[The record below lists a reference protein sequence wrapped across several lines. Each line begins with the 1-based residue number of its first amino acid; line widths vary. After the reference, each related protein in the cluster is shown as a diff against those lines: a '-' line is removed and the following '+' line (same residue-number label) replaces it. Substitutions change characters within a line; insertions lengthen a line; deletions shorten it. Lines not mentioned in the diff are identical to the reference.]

1 MKTLYLI
8 LAILGAVIPYAF
20 FLQHF
25 STEGVNLLEFVRA
38 GFANPAAG
46 GFTADLLFTSV
57 VFWIFMIQQ
66 RRREKGPN
74 PILFIVLNLLIG
86 LSCAFPAY
94 LYARERK
101 GEAPADVPARE
112 VPA

>member
-1 MKTLYLI
+1 MKTLYLV

-25 STEGVNLLEFVRA
+25 SAEGVSLFGFVSA
-38 GFANPAAG
+38 LFANPAAG
-46 GFTADLLFTSV
+46 GFTADLLFTSA

-66 RRREKGPN
+66 RRRDKGPN
-74 PILFIVLNLLIG
+74 PLLFVALNLLVG

-101 GEAPADVPARE
+101 EEPASI
-112 VPA
+112 

>member
-8 LAILGAVIPYAF
+8 LAIVGAVIPYAF

-25 STEGVNLLEFVRA
+25 SSEGISPSGFVNAL
-38 GFANPAAG
+38 FANPAAG
-46 GFTADLLFTSV
+46 GFTADLLFTSA
-57 VFWIFMIQQ
+57 VFWIFMIHQ
-66 RRREKGPN
+66 RSREKGPH
-74 PILFIVLNLLIG
+74 PILFLLLNLLIG

-101 GEAPADVPARE
+101 E
-112 VPA
+112 VIA

>member
-8 LAILGAVIPYAF
+8 LAIIGAVIPYAL

-25 STEGVNLLEFVRA
+25 SVEGISLSGFVSA
-38 GFANPAAG
+38 IFANPAAG

-66 RRREKGPN
+66 RRRDKGPN

-101 GEAPADVPARE
+101 SETATVAA
-112 VPA
+112 

>member
-25 STEGVNLLEFVRA
+25 TGEGVSLSGFVGA
-38 GFANPAAG
+38 LFANPAAG
-46 GFTADLLFTSV
+46 GITADLLFTSV

-66 RRREKGPN
+66 RRRGRGPN
-74 PILFIVLNLLIG
+74 PILFVLLNILIG

-101 GEAPADVPARE
+101 E
-112 VPA
+112 VETSVAAA